1 MSSSPA
7 RKGNPKVAEL
17 SLFLSVSKA
26 RLKSLYSDI
35 SRQKTSNPAAYTS
48 NVEWWK
54 RTLGTLAAHGLQV
67 GTSDTLILHANPEL
81 VETLR
86 LEGVGKPLGLAAV
99 ISELRD
105 HHSLIPLDEFINS
118 SATVYYRGSLAYRA
132 ASYALGKPLWW
143 ALEQLSLVDSES
155 VESETSLWKKL
166 KGKYVML
173 ENVEKAADAV
183 TNLLRQNVTLSPAD
197 SLYSFQAFR
206 RRFGQMG
213 AVLEGTALSEFDLR
227 VLVRFLERDRKI
239 IVTNEEVIKVIDSS
253 NSEVPRVITS
263 LDRGMLEL
271 KTAVENLEQQ
281 VELLNRRIAEKT
293 QKIKECLG
301 ANLKELAMTH
311 LKSRKLYE
319 ELLGKRLGSLQIL
332 QSTLFQVETAA
343 QDVEIMKQY
352 ESSTATLRAILSHPS
367 LQREKIDATMDAM
380 AEASAEQREVDEA
393 IRTGIQTGTE
403 SEDETALQAELA
415 GLVAE
420 IQNEEKEHEEL
431 RALEAASKAAGAL
444 PSVPSGTLIGA
455 DNREEHRPRVVS
467 PVHAKTSI
475 MEKDAP

>member
-1 MSSSPA
+1 MSSSPV
-7 RKGNPKVAEL
+7 RKGNPKLTEL
-17 SLFLSVSKA
+17 SLFSSFSKA

-54 RTLGTLAAHGLQV
+54 RTLSTLAARGLQV

-86 LEGVGKPLGLAAV
+86 LEGVGKPLGFAAV

-105 HHSLIPLDEFINS
+105 NQSLIPLDEFMN
-118 SATVYYRGSLAYRA
+118 SATSVYYRGSLAYRA

-155 VESETSLWKKL
+155 VEPETSLWKKV
-166 KGKYVML
+166 KGRYVVL

-183 TNLLRQNVTLSPAD
+183 TEVLRQNVTLSPAD

-206 RRFGQMG
+206 RQFGQMG
-213 AVLEGTALSEFDLR
+213 AVLEEAALSELDLR

-239 IVTNEEVIKVIDSS
+239 IVTDEEVIKVIDSS
-253 NSEVPRVITS
+253 NSEAPRVITS
-263 LDRGMLEL
+263 LDRGILEL

-293 QKIKECLG
+293 RKIKECLG
-301 ANLKELAMTH
+301 GNLKELAMTH

-319 ELLGKRLGSLQIL
+319 ELLGKRLGSLEIL
-332 QSTLFQVETAA
+332 QSTLFQVEAAA

-352 ESSTATLRAILSHPS
+352 ESSTATLRVILSHPS

-393 IRTGIQTGTE
+393 IRTGIQTGAE
-403 SEDETALQAELA
+403 PEDEATLQAELA

-420 IQNEEKEHEEL
+420 IQNEEKEREEL
-431 RALEAASKAAGAL
+431 RALEVASVATDAL
-444 PSVPSGTLIGA
+444 PSVLSGTLIDA
-455 DNREEHRPRVVS
+455 DSREENRPQAQS
-467 PVHAKTSI
+467 PVHAKTPI

>member
-7 RKGNPKVAEL
+7 RKGNPKLTEL

-35 SRQKTSNPAAYTS
+35 TRQKTSNPAAYTS

-67 GTSDTLILHANPEL
+67 GTSDTLILHASPEL

-105 HHSLIPLDEFINS
+105 NLSLIPLDEFMNS
-118 SATVYYRGSLAYRA
+118 TTSVYYRGSLAYRA

-143 ALEQLSLVDSES
+143 ALERLSLVDSES

-166 KGKYVML
+166 KGKYVVL
-173 ENVEKAADAV
+173 QNVEKAADAV
-183 TNLLRQNVTLSPAD
+183 TDLLRQNVTLSPAD

-213 AVLEGTALSEFDLR
+213 AVLEGIALSEFDLR

-239 IVTNEEVIKVIDSS
+239 IVTDEEVIKVVDSS
-253 NSEVPRVITS
+253 NPEVPKVITS
-263 LDRGMLEL
+263 LDRGILEL

-281 VELLNRRIAEKT
+281 VELLNRRITEKT

-301 ANLKELAMTH
+301 GNLKELAMTH

-319 ELLGKRLGSLQIL
+319 ELLGKRLGSLEIL
-332 QSTLFQVETAA
+332 QSTLFQVEAAA

-367 LQREKIDATMDAM
+367 LQREQIDATMDAM

-393 IRTGIQTGTE
+393 IRTGIQTGAE
-403 SEDETALQAELA
+403 SEDEAALQAELA

-420 IQNEEKEHEEL
+420 IQNEEKEREEL
-431 RALEAASKAAGAL
+431 RALEAASMASEAL

-455 DNREEHRPRVVS
+455 DSREEHHPRAHS
-467 PVHAKTSI
+467 PVHAKTPVI
-475 MEKDAP
+475 EKDAP

>member
-7 RKGNPKVAEL
+7 RKGNPKLAEL
-17 SLFLSVSKA
+17 SLFSSVSKA

-67 GTSDTLILHANPEL
+67 GTSDTLILHASLEL

-86 LEGVGKPLGLAAV
+86 FEGVGKPLGLAAV

-105 HHSLIPLDEFINS
+105 NLSLIPLDEFMNS
-118 SATVYYRGSLAYRA
+118 TTSVYYRGSLAYRA

-166 KGKYVML
+166 KGKYVVL

-183 TNLLRQNVTLSPAD
+183 TDLLRKNVTLSPAD

-206 RRFGQMG
+206 RQFGQMG

-239 IVTNEEVIKVIDSS
+239 IVTDEEVIKVVDSS
-253 NSEVPRVITS
+253 NPEVPRMITS
-263 LDRGMLEL
+263 LDRGILEL

-281 VELLNRRIAEKT
+281 VELLNGRIAEKT

-301 ANLKELAMTH
+301 GNLKELAMTH

-319 ELLGKRLGSLQIL
+319 ELLGKRLGSLEIL
-332 QSTLFQVETAA
+332 QSTLCQVEAAA
-343 QDVEIMKQY
+343 QDVEIIKQY
-352 ESSTATLRAILSHPS
+352 ESSAATLRAILSHPS

-380 AEASAEQREVDEA
+380 AEVSAEQREVDEI

-403 SEDETALQAELA
+403 SEDEAALQSELA

-420 IQNEEKEHEEL
+420 IQNEEKEREEL
-431 RALEAASKAAGAL
+431 RALEATSTAADAL
-444 PSVPSGTLIGA
+444 PSVPSGTPIGA
-455 DNREEHRPRVVS
+455 DSREEHRSLAHS
-467 PVHAKTSI
+467 PVHAKAPV
-475 MEKDAP
+475 MQKDAP